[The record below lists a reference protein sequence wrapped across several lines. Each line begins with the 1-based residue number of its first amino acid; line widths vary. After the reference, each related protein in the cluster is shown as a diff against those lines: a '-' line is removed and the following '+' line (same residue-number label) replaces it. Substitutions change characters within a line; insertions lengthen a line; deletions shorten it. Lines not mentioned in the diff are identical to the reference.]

1 MQTPVTA
8 SSEGLSGKQA
18 YLLLGAPAAVSPD
31 GPKQQVRTWA
41 KMSYVFFNSST
52 LSPKMHLGI
61 LEQKESTSQL
71 DYASQG

>member
-18 YLLLGAPAAVSPD
+18 HLLLGAPTAVSPD

-41 KMSYVFFNSST
+41 RMSYVFFNSKY
-52 LSPKMHLGI
+52 L
-61 LEQKESTSQL
+61 
-71 DYASQG
+71 